1 MTTHLHLKH
10 WATLGAIALAA
21 SSSFAADAPA
31 RTRAD
36 VNAQTLAARA
46 DGTLVPAGEGV
57 DTRGPAIDTRGPA
70 IDTRGPAIDSR
81 SALSRADVAADVIAA
96 RASGRLLAAG
106 EAADPATRF
115 DTATTPI
122 LARAAVKA
130 DVIAARASGDLVPAG
145 EGLIPEAQQRSR
157 AAAAWMAK
165 ARQNKS
171 ATLDTARAAQAN
183 TASTSQQ

>member
-1 MTTHLHLKH
+1 MTTHFHFKH

-21 SSSFAADAPA
+21 SSSFAADAPG

-57 DTRGPAIDTRGPA
+57 DTRSPAIT
-70 IDTRGPAIDSR
+70 SR
-81 SALSRADVAADVIAA
+81 SALSRADVAADVMAA

-106 EAADPATRF
+106 EAADPATAF
-115 DTATTPI
+115 GPATSPM
-122 LARAAVKA
+122 LARASVKA
-130 DVIAARASGDLVPAG
+130 DVLAARASGDLMPAG
-145 EGLIPEAQQRSR
+145 EGLIPEAQQRVR

-165 ARQNKS
+165 AHQNKP
-171 ATLDTARAAQAN
+171 AALDTAPAAQAN
-183 TASTSQQ
+183 SASPSQQ